1 MSEAIDTEGVRAL
14 MEDQLRLSRR
24 LRARIAELEDAA
36 HAPVAVVGMGL
47 RLPPALNTP
56 EAYWEFL
63 TGTGS
68 ALSGIPADRPG
79 LRAVHEPTPGR
90 PGRSYVDRAAFLTSV
105 ADFDAGFFG
114 VSRREARLLDP
125 QQRMLLE
132 TSWEALERAG
142 IAVRR
147 ADRLDVGI
155 YLGMM
160 TSEYSERN
168 EDRRDTSRIDPY
180 YITGGGLS
188 FGAGRVSHLLGFS
201 GPVMGVE
208 TACSSSMTTLH
219 LAVQA
224 LRRRECRYALA
235 AGANLLLSGN
245 LMVSLC
251 QTRALAPDGRSK
263 SFLATADGYGRGE
276 GVGVVALMRLDDA
289 EREGRPVLAVVRG
302 TAVNHDG
309 AASGLT
315 APNGPAQREV
325 IEAALADARTA
336 PADVGYVEAHG
347 TGTVLGD
354 PIEIGALDGVLGE
367 AVRRR
372 GTPLSIGSV
381 KSRLGHLE
389 GASGIASVIK
399 TVLMLGH
406 GVIPAAADPADGDL
420 NPHIPWDRLGF
431 TVPRRP
437 APWPELPRRIA
448 GINSFGMSGT
458 NVHAVLEAYR
468 APAAEPAPP
477 RPGRPEL
484 LVLSAKDPVALD
496 HLAVR
501 TEALLRATDDTRLAG
516 LCHTLRAGRAPFPYR
531 LAVVAPTARALADGL
546 AEYRARG
553 LPTTPAPVP
562 PRRFTLRVEGPPAA
576 LAAVATELTTAHPLL
591 GTTPTPPD
599 GVPAALDVTP
609 AGPQGDSAGRDN
621 APGAPTAP
629 HGTPAT
635 PAATLRALLSRLGI
649 PTTLAD
655 DTSPDSLDA
664 PDAAS
669 EPTRDPDGASPAP
682 TDRPDLEDATPEP
695 TTSEPTTPEPA
706 LAPTPAVRIELSWEA
721 GGRRTTLPLA
731 GDRPGDAPGLLAA
744 ALAAL
749 FTAGAD
755 PRLAPLAAPGT
766 RFAADLPTYPFRPIR
781 YWIDEPRDTARTGP
795 GTATATGVPLPD
807 SLDPEPLT
815 RYLLAVLGDVLQADG
830 LDPGLSFLDLGGDS
844 FLSTLFITR
853 VEEHFDVG
861 MTADELSLDQPLRD
875 LLGTLARSIAATAG
889 ARQEVGA

>member
-1 MSEAIDTEGVRAL
+1 MSEAMDTAAVRAL

-24 LRARIAELEDAA
+24 LRARVAELEDAA

-47 RLPPALNTP
+47 RLPPAINSP

-63 TGTGS
+63 RGTDS

-79 LRAVHEPTPGR
+79 LRAVHDPSPGR
-90 PGRSYVDRAAFLTSV
+90 LGRSYVDRAAFLTSI

-114 VSRREARLLDP
+114 ISRREARLLDP

-168 EDRRDTSRIDPY
+168 EDRSDTSRIDPY

-219 LAVQA
+219 LAVQG

-235 AGANLLLSGN
+235 AGANLLLSGS

-289 EREGRPVLAVVRG
+289 EREGRPVLAVIRG

-315 APNGPAQREV
+315 APNGPAQQEV
-325 IEAALADARTA
+325 IRAALADARVS
-336 PADVGYVEAHG
+336 PADIGYVEAHG

-354 PIEIGALDGVLGE
+354 PIEIGALDGVLGA

-389 GASGIASVIK
+389 GASGIASVMK

-420 NPHIPWDRLGF
+420 NPHIDWERLAF
-431 TVPRRP
+431 DVPRHH
-437 APWPELPRRIA
+437 APWPAELPRRVA
-448 GINSFGMSGT
+448 GVNSFGMSGT
-458 NVHAVLEAYR
+458 NVHAVLETYEPPATAT
-468 APAAEPAPP
+468 APAPA
-477 RPGRPEL
+477 RLRRPEL
-484 LVLSAKDPVALD
+484 LVLSAKDPSALD
-496 HLAVR
+496 HLADR
-501 TEALLRATDDTRLAG
+501 IGALLRTADDARIADV
-516 LCHTLRAGRAPFPYR
+516 CHTLRAGRAPFPYR
-531 LAVVAPTARALADGL
+531 LAVVATGARELAEALADR
-546 AEYRARG
+546 RAQILSTAAAG
-553 LPTTPAPVP
+553 EP
-562 PRRFTLRVEGPPAA
+562 PRRITLRAEGPPDA
-576 LAAVATELTTAHPLL
+576 LAAVIAELTAAHPLL
-591 GTTPTPPD
+591 RD
-599 GVPAALDVTP
+599 GQAPPAASPDHP
-609 AGPQGDSAGRDN
+609 AE
-621 APGAPTAP
+621 
-629 HGTPAT
+629 
-635 PAATLRALLSRLGI
+635 TLRALLTRLGV
-649 PTTLAD
+649 P
-655 DTSPDSLDA
+655 TSPSDGPRPETTGGPGRQTADGPGRQTADRPAQDTEDQPA
-664 PDAAS
+664 PDAAH
-669 EPTRDPDGASPAP
+669 RVA
-682 TDRPDLEDATPEP
+682 
-695 TTSEPTTPEPA
+695 
-706 LAPTPAVRIELSWEA
+706 RIELSWEA
-721 GGRRTTLPLA
+721 HGRRTTLPLA
-731 GDRPGDAPGLLAA
+731 GPRPQDAPELLAT

-755 PRLAPLAAPGT
+755 PRLAPLAAPGAH
-766 RFAADLPTYPFRPIR
+766 FVADLPTYPFRPTR

-795 GTATATGVPLPD
+795 ATGTATGVPLPD
-807 SLDPEPLT
+807 SLAPEPLT
-815 RYLLAVLGDVLQADG
+815 RHLLDVLGDVLQADD
-830 LDPGLSFLDLGGDS
+830 LDPGLSFLDVGGDS

-853 VEEHFDVG
+853 VEEHFEVG
-861 MTADELSLDQPLRD
+861 MTAGELSLDLPLRD
-875 LLGTLARSIAATAG
+875 LLGKLAESIAATAEAG
-889 ARQEVGA
+889 QEVGA